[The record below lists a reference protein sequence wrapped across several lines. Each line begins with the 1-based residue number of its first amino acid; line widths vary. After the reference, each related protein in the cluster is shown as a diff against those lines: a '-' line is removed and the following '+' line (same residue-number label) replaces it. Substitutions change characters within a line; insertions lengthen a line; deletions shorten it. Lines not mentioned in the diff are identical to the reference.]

1 MTPES
6 VFSVAG
12 LVAFTGWVALVLFPS
27 RRWVADVL
35 AGCVLPGMLSALY
48 VVLVVVHWRGTEGGF
63 SSLAAVARLFESRWL
78 LLAGWVHYLAFDLF
92 VGSWVA
98 RDARQRGI
106 RHVLVVPCL
115 AVTFLFGPAGWLSY
129 LGLRAASS
137 RSPSTSPA
145 ELGKT

>member
-1 MTPES
+1 MTPER

-12 LVAFTGWVALVLFPS
+12 LVAFLGWVALALFPN
-27 RRWVADVL
+27 RRWVAEVL
-35 AGCVLPGMLSALY
+35 SGRVLPAVLSALY
-48 VVLVVVHWRGTEGGF
+48 VVLVLVNWGGSEGGF
-63 SSLAAVARLFESRWL
+63 SSLADVARLFDSPWL

-115 AVTFLFGPAGWLSY
+115 ALTFLFGPAGWLSY
-129 LGLRAASS
+129 LGLRAIAA
-137 RSPSTSPA
+137 RPSVRLPA
-145 ELGKT
+145 